1 MIELTGLTKRQ
12 MVLADILW
20 SIEEWDM
27 VEVFIKSLS
36 KRDRID
42 CEGIIEMMT
51 MSMIEEL
58 GNKDFT
64 EANKIIEKVKS
75 I

>member
-64 EANKIIEKVKS
+64 EANEIIEKVKS

>member
-51 MSMIEEL
+51 MSMIEDL

-64 EANKIIEKVKS
+64 EANKIIDKVKS

>member
-1 MIELTGLTKRQ
+1 MIEITGLTKRQ

-64 EANKIIEKVKS
+64 EANKIIEKVKN